1 MGREEEGNTS
11 PFTILVASYREILD
25 SELLLFSL
33 TIVEILKL
41 SHIPSTVRDTD
52 FGMNA
57 RASGTTST
65 SSKYEHSV

>member
-1 MGREEEGNTS
+1 MGVGTTS
-11 PFTILVASYREILD
+11 SFTILVASHREVLD

-33 TIVEILKL
+33 TMVEILKL

-52 FGMNA
+52 FGMSA

-65 SSKYEHSV
+65 SSKYERSV